1 MDFKDEY
8 NKVYLM
14 QSLNTKD
21 NKVIDPIIK
30 SIKEIEKLI
39 DGCQKLL
46 LKEDDI
52 KKFEHIRRKI
62 DQLEIKRFLLA
73 NPVRKDEPIDVVY
86 TTTLKV

>member
-1 MDFKDEY
+1 
-8 NKVYLM
+8 
-14 QSLNTKD
+14 
-21 NKVIDPIIK
+21 
-30 SIKEIEKLI
+30 LI

-86 TTTLKV
+86 TTTLKM

>member
-8 NKVYLM
+8 NKAYLM

-21 NKVIDPIIK
+21 KKVIDPIIK
-30 SIKEIEKLI
+30 SIKEIERLI

-73 NPVRKDEPIDVVY
+73 NPVRKDGPIDVVY
-86 TTTLKV
+86 TSTLKV

>member
-21 NKVIDPIIK
+21 KKVINPIIK

-73 NPVRKDEPIDVVY
+73 NPVRKDEPSDVVY
-86 TTTLKV
+86 TTTLKM